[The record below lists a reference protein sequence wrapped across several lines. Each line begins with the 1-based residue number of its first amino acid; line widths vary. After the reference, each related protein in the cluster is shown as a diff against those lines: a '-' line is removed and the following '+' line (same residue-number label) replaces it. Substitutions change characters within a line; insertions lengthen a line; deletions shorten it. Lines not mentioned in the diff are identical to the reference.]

1 MNPSTS
7 ISPFQDLRR
16 RGLVVIALIAA
27 LAAAMSLFALRTA
40 TPTTSASLAPAAST
54 SSGLLDGL
62 LPSASLATIP
72 VVASAPVAA
81 ASPAKSSTSTS
92 TPTSTTEVM
101 EMPETTDTCTGLN
114 KSVDAFLQHVY
125 AAHLETGVGQQVT
138 DILNLDQY
146 LTTHLVLVENM
157 LKPVLGGAQS
167 TLDTFMQHVYAA
179 HLETGLGQQVADI
192 TDIDQYA
199 KTHTVLVENM
209 IKPLVGTD
217 LSSC

>member
-7 ISPFQDLRR
+7 ISPFHDLRR

-27 LAAAMSLFALRTA
+27 LAAAMSLFALRTS
-40 TPTTSASLAPAAST
+40 TPTTSAALAPAAST
-54 SSGLLDGL
+54 SNGLLDGL
-62 LPSASLATIP
+62 LPSTSLVTAP
-72 VVASAPVAA
+72 AVASAPAVSSSAA
-81 ASPAKSSTSTS
+81 KAS
-92 TPTSTTEVM
+92 TPTSSTDAM

-114 KSVDAFLQHVY
+114 TSVDAFLQHVY

-138 DILNLDQY
+138 DILNLNQY
-146 LTTHLVLVENM
+146 ISTHLVLVENM
-157 LKPVLGGAQS
+157 VKPVLGGAQS
-167 TLDTFMQHVYAA
+167 AVDTFMQHVYAA

-192 TDIDQYA
+192 ADIDQYA

-209 IKPLVGTD
+209 IKPLIGTD